1 MGFQILRFHQPW
13 TIYCVY
19 NKQLIE
25 YVDAEPIYTDGWKTM
40 GLEHPLILVP
50 MAIPGTNPQHI
61 RGTTVPVIG
70 RLNNMLTSL
79 S

>member
-1 MGFQILRFHQPW
+1 MGSRFHQPW

-25 YVDAEPIYTDGWKTM
+25 YVDAEPIYIDGWKTM

-61 RGTTVPVIG
+61 VRD
-70 RLNNMLTSL
+70 NSTSDWET
-79 S
+79 